1 MCSFRFILIT
11 FSFIITIIIIFFKL
25 KINNRTNQHYML
37 SSPQQKRMKC
47 RNIVTYMCLKS
58 NKIQKIKLISHML
71 MYARDKRNINNE
83 CNKTFESFAVQY
95 TLIIHTN
102 TLYIFKL
109 ILLVSFFICIHVTF
123 TRY

>member
-1 MCSFRFILIT
+1 
-11 FSFIITIIIIFFKL
+11 
-25 KINNRTNQHYML
+25 
-37 SSPQQKRMKC
+37 
-47 RNIVTYMCLKS
+47 
-58 NKIQKIKLISHML
+58 

-123 TRY
+123 TRYKILSHWGLLDFKILKRLNFIKIS